1 MSIHFV
7 PFSCTVNLCEMYEV
21 NFPPWTEAT
30 NAAICSLLRKYDS
43 PLHALHHKS
52 IYFFRK
58 TKMAD
63 NHLCFFCCMLL
74 GCSLFAQTVLPTRI
88 LNSRPSRCLGNLA
101 AIQQRPHEDLAYN
114 HFKVLFIYTVQVLPI
129 LTTCDSRR
137 CLEFGGSSAMGA

>member
-1 MSIHFV
+1 MSIQFV

-63 NHLCFFCCMLL
+63 NHLCFFAVCYSAVAYLHKPFSLL
-74 GCSLFAQTVLPTRI
+74 GYSTVDPPGAWEIWLQFSNGHMRIWHTTISKSSLYILYRCSP
-88 LNSRPSRCLGNLA
+88 
-101 AIQQRPHEDLAYN
+101 Y
-114 HFKVLFIYTVQVLPI
+114 
-129 LTTCDSRR
+129 
-137 CLEFGGSSAMGA
+137 